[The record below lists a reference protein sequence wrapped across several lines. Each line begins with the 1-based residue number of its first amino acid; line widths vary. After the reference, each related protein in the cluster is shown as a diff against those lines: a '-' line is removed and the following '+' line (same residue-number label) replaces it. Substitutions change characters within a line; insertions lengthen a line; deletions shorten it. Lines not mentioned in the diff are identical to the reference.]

1 MEMSP
6 TQDVQTPG
14 LLEAMLK
21 WHTDA
26 TILAAKDQA
35 AFGKYVKYEVIK
47 AQVTPLLHSLG
58 LFAHHISHPVQGGIA
73 VETVI
78 YHTSGGR
85 MSGGIVKVPPTQPRP
100 AEYGA
105 ALTYAKRFSLVLAL
119 GIGGDKDAVE
129 HKISISLE
137 DEITDDEQVPVEAKP
152 KKAPAKKVK
161 PKTADTDADRQRS
174 ELWKAAG
181 LKTAPTAEKAKELY
195 KLFEKGCRNRK
206 LDPVPEVFES
216 YLGNHFD
223 AEGNR
228 IV

>member
-26 TILAAKDQA
+26 TILAAKDKA

-47 AQVTPLLHSLG
+47 AEVTPLLHSLG
-58 LFAHHISHPVQGGIA
+58 LFAHHISHPVQGGVA

-85 MSGGIVKVPPTQPRP
+85 MSGGIVKVPPSKPSEAQ
-100 AEYGA
+100 YGA

-119 GIGGDKDAVE
+119 GLGGDKDAIE
-129 HKISISLE
+129 HKTSVSLE
-137 DEITDDEQVPVEAKP
+137 DEITDDDYEPVPEPEPEVAKPVKKEANPTEIKNRLFTEAKVVEAKT
-152 KKAPAKKVK
+152 ATEAKKRFIK
-161 PKTADTDADRQRS
+161 YEKGLRARGLEADRAKFDD
-174 ELWKAAG
+174 W
-181 LKTAPTAEKAKELY
+181 LKEKFSA
-195 KLFEKGCRNRK
+195 
-206 LDPVPEVFES
+206 
-216 YLGNHFD
+216 
-223 AEGNR
+223 
-228 IV
+228 

>member
-26 TILAAKDQA
+26 TILAAKDKA

-47 AQVTPLLHSLG
+47 AEVTPLLHSLG
-58 LFAHHISHPVQGGIA
+58 LFAHHISHPVQGGVA

-85 MSGGIVKVPPTQPRP
+85 MSGGIVKVPPSKPSEAQ
-100 AEYGA
+100 YGA

-119 GIGGDKDAVE
+119 GLGGDKDAIE
-129 HKISISLE
+129 HKTSVSLE
-137 DEITDDEQVPVEAKP
+137 DEITDDDYQPVPEPPVAK
-152 KKAPAKKVK
+152 PAKKERTPAEIKKQLFREAEVEEA
-161 PKTADTDADRQRS
+161 KTATDAKKRFTKYENAMRARGLEADRAKFD
-174 ELWKAAG
+174 EWVK
-181 LKTAPTAEKAKELY
+181 EKFSA
-195 KLFEKGCRNRK
+195 
-206 LDPVPEVFES
+206 
-216 YLGNHFD
+216 
-223 AEGNR
+223 
-228 IV
+228 

>member
-26 TILAAKDQA
+26 TILAAKDKA

-58 LFAHHISHPVQGGIA
+58 LFAHHISHPVQGGVA

-85 MSGGIVKVPPTQPRP
+85 MSGGIVKVPPSKPSEAQ
-100 AEYGA
+100 YGA

-129 HKISISLE
+129 HKISIPLE
-137 DEITDDEQVPVEAKP
+137 DDITDDEQVPVEAKP
-152 KKAPAKKVK
+152 KKAPAKKAPAKK
-161 PKTADTDADRQRS
+161 PEENAAKQRS
-174 ELWKAAG
+174 ECWQEAG
-181 LKTAPTAEKAKELY
+181 IAGSKTIEEARERY
-195 KLFEKGCRNRK
+195 KDYAKGCRNRK
-206 LDPVPEVFES
+206 LDPLPDVFES
-216 YLGNHFD
+216 WLKNNFK
-223 AEGNR
+223 EQKN
-228 IV
+228 V

>member
-26 TILAAKDQA
+26 TILAAKDKA

-58 LFAHHISHPVQGGIA
+58 LFAHHISHPVQGGVA

-85 MSGGIVKVPPTQPRP
+85 MSGGIVKVPPSKPSEAQ
-100 AEYGA
+100 YGA

-119 GIGGDKDAVE
+119 GLGGDKDAIE
-129 HKISISLE
+129 HKTSVSLE
-137 DEITDDEQVPVEAKP
+137 DEITDDDYQPVQEQPAERPAKKERSPVEIKNQLFSEAKVVEAKT
-152 KKAPAKKVK
+152 ATEAKKRFTKYENAMRARGLDVDR
-161 PKTADTDADRQRS
+161 PKF
-174 ELWKAAG
+174 EEW
-181 LKTAPTAEKAKELY
+181 LKEKFSA
-195 KLFEKGCRNRK
+195 
-206 LDPVPEVFES
+206 
-216 YLGNHFD
+216 
-223 AEGNR
+223 
-228 IV
+228 